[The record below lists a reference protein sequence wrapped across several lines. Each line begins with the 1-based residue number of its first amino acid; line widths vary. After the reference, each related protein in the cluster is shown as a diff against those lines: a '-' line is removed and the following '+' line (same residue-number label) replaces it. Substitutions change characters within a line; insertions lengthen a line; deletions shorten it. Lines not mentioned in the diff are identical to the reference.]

1 MSDLAD
7 RLRTVVDEANNTN
20 KKSTK
25 EFSKEE
31 IKHTTQE
38 QNDAVDDTVAFGFD
52 DELVS
57 DNDELET
64 IASSLYEDDDTDI
77 NDEDDTNEVDIES
90 EDTGKYDEPEE
101 IDDDEPVQIDNT
113 ETYSKA
119 ELFSSVTLHP
129 EDDIKQTQEIDE
141 DPLFAN
147 LKDLEADSARM
158 ANEIQQEQER
168 IIREKKSD
176 LEVIPADDINDIST
190 GDDIDSIISAM
201 DNPDPVEESNDM
213 DIEEMLKEYEENK
226 KYAKVTPNE
235 EITGPADYIVEKDED
250 YSDNIEDILISNN
263 ISIVK
268 KSNNAKQAIL
278 ERFTN
283 SGDKVTGIL
292 PNSGIYVT
300 MSGAGTSEIIAMNT
314 DSADNEIRSILSR
327 LDVVSKHIVGSSIG
341 KMTLTQ
347 LINVVSYYDM
357 DTLFYM
363 LFAAT
368 HPNEFEMSLKCSYC
382 GKDYFINERTTDLL
396 MNSKDFKKRNED
408 IKNNVTTYNRLMETS
423 ELGKIYKQVVDNM
436 IIYYRHPSINHF
448 VRVTNNL
455 SADSITK
462 YEDTIDLAYGI
473 NKILLHVDA
482 NNFIEID
489 DPNEILNLISKIK
502 NPESRYRIF
511 DMYEQL
517 RPESVPQY
525 GFKATKCPHCNG
537 MNQER
542 SFSMEDILFTAA
554 QQESWIASLRWA
566 VKTQKRRK
574 ESKKD

>member
-7 RLRTVVDEANNTN
+7 RLRTVVDEANNN
-20 KKSTK
+20 KKNTK

-31 IKHTTQE
+31 IKPETQI
-38 QNDAVDDTVAFGFD
+38 QNEATNDDTVSFGFD

-57 DNDELET
+57 DNDELES
-64 IASSLYEDDDTDI
+64 IASSLY
-77 NDEDDTNEVDIES
+77 
-90 EDTGKYDEPEE
+90 
-101 IDDDEPVQIDNT
+101 DDDELNNEEDGIDEMEHDVKNEYVSDEQPESGQDSEEPDYT
-113 ETYSKA
+113 NYSKA
-119 ELFSSVTLHP
+119 ELLSSVKLHP
-129 EDDIKQTQEIDE
+129 EDDIKNEPEEED

-147 LKDLEADSARM
+147 LKEIEADSARIAAEM
-158 ANEIQQEQER
+158 QQEQER
-168 IIREKKSD
+168 IISEKKSD
-176 LEVIPADDINDIST
+176 LEVIPAGDINDIPS

-201 DNPDPVEESNDM
+201 DNPDPVEETSDM
-213 DIEEMLKEYEENK
+213 DIEEMLKEYEDNK
-226 KYAKVTPNE
+226 KYAKITPNE

-250 YSDNIEDILISNN
+250 YSDNIEDILVSNN

-300 MSGAGTSEIIAMNT
+300 MSGAGTSEIIAMNSE
-314 DSADNEIRSILSR
+314 SADSEIRSILNR

-341 KMTLTQ
+341 KMTLSQ

-357 DTLFYM
+357 DTLFYL

-448 VRVTNNL
+448 VRVTNML
-455 SADSITK
+455 SSESINK

-473 NKILLHVDA
+473 NKILLHVDG

-525 GFKATKCPHCNG
+525 GFKSTKCPHCNG
-537 MNQER
+537 LNQER

-574 ESKKD
+574 ESKKN